1 MNTTFKQFIMKF
13 QEKMD
18 EAVADLGMSEG
29 TYMELCKLT
38 KDANT
43 NAKSDLVSAKIEM
56 FAEMAMVC
64 PMNVKLCSLDFAP
77 WEPNVISRVFELAK
91 RTESTDHWWSEVM
104 DEYVDLIFD
113 IMAEYDIDAVDR
125 MNVMRYLVK
134 HIEAKTHSKL
144 CHALEKNSQCFL
156 CPFVANVDNSDLED
170 YATDVIANAPRLI
183 VNLKGCECVKH
194 GNLFGVSWST
204 LNRYARDCATENDWE
219 SAKFVQVVGPKAAK
233 ESGSTKPLSSAIRKR

>member
-77 WEPNVISRVFELAK
+77 WEPNVISRVFEMAK

-144 CHALEKNSQCFL
+144 CHALEKNSQCFI
-156 CPFVANVDNSDLED
+156 CPFLDEVDNSDLED

-194 GNLFGVSWST
+194 SNLFGVSWSK
-204 LNRYARDCATENDWE
+204 LKWHARDCATDNDWE
-219 SAKFVQVVGPKAAK
+219 DAKFVQVVGPKDK
-233 ESGSTKPLSSAIRKR
+233 KRKRYCASSKDAESS